1 MRERGGGVSR
11 THDRPCICVLHYG
24 HGGDIVV
31 IVLYSAGGHH
41 QQIHHH
47 LCELLAGT
55 GTGKMLSRVS
65 EQDEENC
72 CGLYQCYLRDYIRSV
87 HRVMHKQS
95 SIEYKVRCVTT
106 V

>member
-1 MRERGGGVSR
+1 MYFV
-11 THDRPCICVLHYG
+11 
-24 HGGDIVV
+24 
-31 IVLYSAGGHH
+31 GGHY

-55 GTGKMLSRVS
+55 ETGEMLSRVS

-72 CGLYQCYLRDYIRSV
+72 CDLYQCYLRDYIRSV

-95 SIEYKVRCVTT
+95 SVEYKVRFCMKMIFYSYIFLQHFFT
-106 V
+106 